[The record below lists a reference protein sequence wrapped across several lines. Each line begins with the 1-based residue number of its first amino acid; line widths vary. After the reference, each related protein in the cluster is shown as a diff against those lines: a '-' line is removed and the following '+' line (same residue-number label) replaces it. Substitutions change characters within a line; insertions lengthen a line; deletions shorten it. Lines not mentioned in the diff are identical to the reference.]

1 MFVYPGYSIKPP
13 VALMSVERRPVEV
26 DPLQLETFLAWN
38 LHRTMAFGLDYDMNA
53 FYSGHYWN
61 ATCLDVTKID
71 LYAQDSRSGE
81 RLLLFL

>member
-1 MFVYPGYSIKPP
+1 
-13 VALMSVERRPVEV
+13 
-26 DPLQLETFLAWN
+26 
-38 LHRTMAFGLDYDMNA
+38 MAFGLDYDMNA

-81 RLLLFL
+81 RLLLFLSNFFAGLPTKFRRPTQQLKKDLYRTVMVNK